1 MDPERQRLLVT
12 LGFELDPLESR
23 WLLFF
28 EELIAFKGVHGHL
41 VIPRE
46 KAELY
51 EWAMDQ
57 RERYKSNKLGTDRT
71 EKLNEAGFIWDVKE
85 YQWQKSFACLLEFYE
100 GHGHFLVPRSF
111 EQDGFK
117 LGMWV
122 KSMRNSYKAGSLS
135 PEKEALL
142 NSVGFIWDTRR
153 QQPEAK
159 KA

>member
-1 MDPERQRLLVT
+1 MDPERKRLLVS

-28 EELIAFKGVHGHL
+28 EELIAFKNIHGHL
-41 VIPRE
+41 EIPRE

-71 EKLNEAGFIWDVKE
+71 AKLNEAGFIWDVKE
-85 YQWQKSFACLLEFYE
+85 YQWQKSFAYLLEFNDE
-100 GHGHFLVPRSF
+100 HGHCLVPRYF

-122 KSMRNSYKAGSLS
+122 KSQRNSYKAGTLS
-135 PEKEALL
+135 AEKEALL
-142 NSVGFIWDTRR
+142 NSVGFVWDTR
-153 QQPEAK
+153 QQSTANTK
-159 KA
+159 S